1 MEVIKPF
8 AGILSEKCIL
18 VHPSPEKTDS
28 QQVGNSINIRMKII
42 SANRIFT
49 GNEWLYQH
57 EIHVEN
63 ERIVA
68 IQPVLSIADI
78 QYTEGFICPGFIDLQ
93 VYGGG
98 GILFSNHQTV
108 ESIQKTYEEHL
119 ATGTHF
125 FQITLNC
132 SPKESIWRAIEACQ
146 EYLAKGGK
154 GLIGLHLEGPFFNPI
169 RRGAHKEL
177 FVQKP
182 TIPFIQ
188 EIIDRAK
195 TLPIYMTIAPEM
207 FEEEV
212 LDFIIASP
220 IKLSIG
226 HSDATQEQVQ
236 QAFDKGIHRVTHL
249 FNAQSQWQSRALGV
263 VGTTFLNDAW
273 ASIIVDGFHCDFQSV
288 RLAKELKGEKLFLI
302 TDAVTEDTSGPYY
315 FSKKDHKFTNDQGVL
330 SGSALTM
337 LDAIQNCVNHAG
349 IPLEEAIRMSTVYP
363 AEVANLSHEIG
374 SIEVGKRGAVFWMM

>member
-1 MEVIKPF
+1 M
-8 AGILSEKCIL
+8 
-18 VHPSPEKTDS
+18 
-28 QQVGNSINIRMKII
+28 QII
-42 SANRIFT
+42 SANKIFT
-49 GNEWLYQH
+49 GHEWLFQH

-63 ERIVA
+63 DRIVA
-68 IQPVLSIADI
+68 IQPVQSISDI
-78 QYTEGFICPGFIDLQ
+78 QYKEGFICPGFIDLQ

-119 ATGTHF
+119 PTGTHY

-132 SPKESIWRAIEACQ
+132 SPKETMWKAIEACQ
-146 EYLAKGGK
+146 EYIAKGGK

-169 RRGAHKEL
+169 RRGAHKEA

-226 HSDATQEQVQ
+226 HSDATQVQVQ
-236 QAFDKGIHRVTHL
+236 YAFDKGINRVTHL
-249 FNAQSQWQSRALGV
+249 FNAQSQWQSRALGI
-263 VGTTFLNDAW
+263 VGTTFINEAW
-273 ASIIVDGFHCDFQSV
+273 ASIIVDGLHCDFQSV

-302 TDAVTEDTSGPYY
+302 TDAVTEDLSGPYH
-315 FSKKDHKFTNDQGVL
+315 FAKTNNKFTNDQGVL
-330 SGSALTM
+330 SGSALSM
-337 LDAIQNCVNHAG
+337 LEAIHNCVNHAG
-349 IPLEEAIRMSTVYP
+349 ILLEEAIRMATVYP

-374 SIEVGKRGAVFWMM
+374 SIEVGKKASFFHFRNF

>member
-1 MEVIKPF
+1 M
-8 AGILSEKCIL
+8 
-18 VHPSPEKTDS
+18 HPSQEKTDS
-28 QQVGNSINIRMKII
+28 QQVGNSINIRMRII

-49 GNEWLYQH
+49 GHEWLYQH

-68 IQPVLSIADI
+68 IRPVKSIADI
-78 QYTEGFICPGFIDLQ
+78 QYKDGFVCPGFIDLQ

-119 ATGTHF
+119 ATGTQF

-132 SPKESIWRAIEACQ
+132 SPKESMWKAISACQ
-146 EYLAKGGK
+146 AYLAQGGK

-169 RRGAHKEL
+169 RRGAHNEA

-182 TIPFIQ
+182 SIPFIQ
-188 EIIDRAK
+188 EIVERAK

-226 HSDATQEQVQ
+226 HSDATQVQ
-236 QAFDKGIHRVTHL
+236 AQSAFDKGINCVTHL

-273 ASIIVDGFHCDFQSV
+273 ASIIVDGLHCDYDSV
-288 RLAKELKGEKLFLI
+288 RLAKEIKKDRLFLI
-302 TDAVTEDTSGPYY
+302 TDAVTEDLSGPYH
-315 FSKKDHKFTNDQGVL
+315 FTKTNNKFTNDQGTL

-337 LDAIQNCVNHAG
+337 LEAIHNCVNHAG